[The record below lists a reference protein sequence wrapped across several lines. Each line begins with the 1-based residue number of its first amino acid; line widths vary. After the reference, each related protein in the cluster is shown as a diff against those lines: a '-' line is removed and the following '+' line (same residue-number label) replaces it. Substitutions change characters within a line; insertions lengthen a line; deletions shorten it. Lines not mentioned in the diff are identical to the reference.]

1 MKNRKKIKLL
11 KKRVEAL
18 EVILTKNSLCLQNPE
33 DENSFLK
40 ISIRDNEF
48 IVEGVS
54 VTTAQ
59 SESVIFPITNQK
71 IKD

>member
-33 DENSFLK
+33 DENSLVK
-40 ISIRDNEF
+40 LSIQNNEF
-48 IVEGVS
+48 IVEGITKGQS
-54 VTTAQ
+54 V
-59 SESVIFPITNQK
+59 VYFPITNQK